1 MLLITSVLSLLCT
14 ARYTVV
20 SNVDLDLKNEPVMNK
35 SSIFGFRNKE
45 TTQNI
50 QWALNIIYFSENYL
64 SGMNL
69 NICTSYKKCL
79 TLSNTIDVG
88 QNFLSK
94 KVLRS

>member
-50 QWALNIIYFSENYL
+50 QWALNIMIYFSENYL
-64 SGMNL
+64 
-69 NICTSYKKCL
+69 
-79 TLSNTIDVG
+79 V
-88 QNFLSK
+88 
-94 KVLRS
+94 